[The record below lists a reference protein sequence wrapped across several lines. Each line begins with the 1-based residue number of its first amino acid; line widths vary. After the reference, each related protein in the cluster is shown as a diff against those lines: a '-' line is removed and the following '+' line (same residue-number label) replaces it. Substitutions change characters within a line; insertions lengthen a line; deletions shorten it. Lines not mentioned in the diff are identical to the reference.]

1 MMKETVDK
9 TTRAK
14 SRKRLKT
21 AGERL
26 VFYVAVMIITAIVIF
41 PFLWMVLASIKTN
54 AQVLDPQQ
62 FLIFKPYWGNYK
74 DVFGRYDFVKPII
87 NSAVVGVGSTLIGLL
102 LGLPASYSIARTKMK
117 KLSTMVLIV
126 RFFPGIAFLLPWYM
140 IFEKIGI
147 SDTHLALILSHLLI
161 NLPFI
166 VWVMIPTFESLPAD
180 LEEAAKIDGCY
191 TFQAFL
197 RIMLPLAKPGIV
209 TASLLSV
216 IFSWNNF
223 MFSLVLAGGKTKT
236 LPLALLSFI
245 SYASIDWGALMA
257 AAVTITLPILIAS
270 VVLQKHIIAGL
281 TAGAVKG

>member
-1 MMKETVDK
+1 
-9 TTRAK
+9 
-14 SRKRLKT
+14 
-21 AGERL
+21 
-26 VFYVAVMIITAIVIF
+26 
-41 PFLWMVLASIKTN
+41 
-54 AQVLDPQQ
+54 
-62 FLIFKPYWGNYK
+62 
-74 DVFGRYDFVKPII
+74 
-87 NSAVVGVGSTLIGLL
+87 
-102 LGLPASYSIARTKMK
+102 
-117 KLSTMVLIV
+117 
-126 RFFPGIAFLLPWYM
+126 
-140 IFEKIGI
+140 
-147 SDTHLALILSHLLI
+147 
-161 NLPFI
+161 
-166 VWVMIPTFESLPAD
+166 MIPAFESLPAD

-191 TFQAFL
+191 TFQAFI

-270 VVLQKHIIAGL
+270 IVLQKHIIAGL

>member
-1 MMKETVDK
+1 MEK
-9 TTRAK
+9 TIDQATNTKRIKRIK
-14 SRKRLKT
+14 S
-21 AGERL
+21 AGERFI
-26 VFYVAVMIITAIVIF
+26 FYLGIIFITTVVVF

-54 AQVLDPQQ
+54 AQVLDPEQ
-62 FLIFKPYWGNYK
+62 FLFFEPYWGNYK

-87 NSAVVGVGSTLIGLL
+87 NSTIVGVGSTLIGLL
-102 LGLPASYSIARTKMK
+102 LGLPASYAIARTKMN

-166 VWVMIPTFESLPAD
+166 VWVMIPAFESLPAD

-191 TFQAFL
+191 TFQAFI

-223 MFSLVLAGGKTKT
+223 IFSCFGWRKNET

-270 VVLQKHIIAGL
+270 IVLQKHIIAGL

>member
-1 MMKETVDK
+1 MEK
-9 TTRAK
+9 TIDQATNTKRIKRIK
-14 SRKRLKT
+14 S
-21 AGERL
+21 AGERFI
-26 VFYVAVMIITAIVIF
+26 FYLGIIFITTVVVF

-54 AQVLDPQQ
+54 AQVLDPEQ
-62 FLIFKPYWGNYK
+62 FLFFEPYWGNYK

-87 NSAVVGVGSTLIGLL
+87 NSTIVGVGSTLIGLL
-102 LGLPASYSIARTKMK
+102 LGLPASYAIARTKMN

-166 VWVMIPTFESLPAD
+166 VWVMIPAFESLPAD

-191 TFQAFL
+191 TFQAFI

-270 VVLQKHIIAGL
+270 IVLQKHIIAGL

>member
-1 MMKETVDK
+1 MEK
-9 TTRAK
+9 TIDQATNTKRIKRIK
-14 SRKRLKT
+14 S
-21 AGERL
+21 AGERFI
-26 VFYVAVMIITAIVIF
+26 FYLGIIFITTVVVF

-54 AQVLDPQQ
+54 AQVLDPEQ
-62 FLIFKPYWGNYK
+62 FLFFEPYWGNYK

-87 NSAVVGVGSTLIGLL
+87 NSTIVGVGSTLIGLL
-102 LGLPASYSIARTKMK
+102 LGLPASYAIARTKMN

-166 VWVMIPTFESLPAD
+166 VWVMIPAFESLPAD

-191 TFQAFL
+191 TFQAFI

-223 MFSLVLAGGKTKT
+223 MFSFVLAGGKTKT

-270 VVLQKHIIAGL
+270 IVLQKHIIAGL

>member
-1 MMKETVDK
+1 MEK
-9 TTRAK
+9 TIDQATNTKRIKRIK
-14 SRKRLKT
+14 S
-21 AGERL
+21 AGERFI
-26 VFYVAVMIITAIVIF
+26 FYLGIIFITTVVVF

-54 AQVLDPQQ
+54 AQVLDPEQ
-62 FLIFKPYWGNYK
+62 FLFFEPYWGNYK

-87 NSAVVGVGSTLIGLL
+87 NSTIVGVGSTLIGLL
-102 LGLPASYSIARTKMK
+102 LGLPASYAIARTKMN

-166 VWVMIPTFESLPAD
+166 VWVMIPAFESLPAD

-191 TFQAFL
+191 TFQAFI

-270 VVLQKHIIAGL
+270 IVLQKHIIAGL
-281 TAGAVKG
+281 TAVAVKG